1 VTKVGFLTYAGK
13 EFGSGHIVRSNA
25 LANRLRN
32 LETFVELHV
41 INDDDRKVPFD
52 IFSACEIVI
61 VDLPLA
67 LQFNEILPDIEN
79 RITVGL
85 DWFGPI
91 LFDYNIVLF
100 DYLYSA
106 ARIEVYRGLQFAIVR
121 SEILERSKR
130 VQRVKTLDY
139 VLTFGRSVSANSGEE
154 IHRRLTEK
162 GLRGEIINP
171 SFYARNSIFDSNSE
185 VANKLFI
192 STLLSAKT
200 ILTSG
205 GVTLIESIFLG
216 IEVISFP
223 LNKQEERF
231 VQYLME
237 IGCVKHVF
245 AIDNLDEG
253 AYSDIK
259 GLIQGRKSKEFHRCV
274 DGLGVDRIMCILLE
288 IQKKFSNS

>member
-1 VTKVGFLTYAGK
+1 MTKVGFLTYAGK

-52 IFSACEIVI
+52 IFSTCEIMI

-67 LQFNEILPDIEN
+67 LQFNEIIPDIEN
-79 RITVGL
+79 QITVGL

-100 DYLYSA
+100 DYLYST

-121 SEILERSKR
+121 PEILEGSKR
-130 VQRVKTLDY
+130 VQRRKSLDY
-139 VLTFGRSVSANSGEE
+139 VLTFGRSVSANSGEK
-154 IHRRLTEK
+154 IHKRLSEK
-162 GLRGEIINP
+162 GLHGEIIDP
-171 SFYARNSIFDSNSE
+171 SFYARNRIFDSNCE

-223 LNKQEERF
+223 LNKQEEQF
-231 VQYLME
+231 VQNLKK
-237 IGCVKHVF
+237 IGCVEHVF
-245 AIDNLDEG
+245 SIDDLDEE
-253 AYSDIK
+253 AYSEIE
-259 GLIQGRKSKEFHRCV
+259 GLIRGRESKEFHRCV
-274 DGLGVDRIMCILLE
+274 DGLGADRILCIIME